1 MLPHLPPSSSPRPNI
16 EARRHRTEEITI
28 PIDGVRALRR
38 VAYVIDD
45 SEDARDLYGD
55 ALHEAGFRVVEAR
68 DGREAMD
75 LLLEHPT
82 PAAIVLDL
90 AMPLVDGYQ
99 VLDLL
104 ASYTRLMNVPTVVVT
119 ASWED
124 VELRVPFAKCLR
136 KPVDPEDV
144 VLALDEVV
152 AASQKVRR

>member
-1 MLPHLPPSSSPRPNI
+1 MLCLTEGSSCHCNELGFPRAGTHPAPPGYNQMLPHLPPSSSPRPNI

-75 LLLEHPT
+75 LLL
-82 PAAIVLDL
+82 
-90 AMPLVDGYQ
+90 
-99 VLDLL
+99 
-104 ASYTRLMNVPTVVVT
+104 
-119 ASWED
+119 
-124 VELRVPFAKCLR
+124 
-136 KPVDPEDV
+136 
-144 VLALDEVV
+144 
-152 AASQKVRR
+152 